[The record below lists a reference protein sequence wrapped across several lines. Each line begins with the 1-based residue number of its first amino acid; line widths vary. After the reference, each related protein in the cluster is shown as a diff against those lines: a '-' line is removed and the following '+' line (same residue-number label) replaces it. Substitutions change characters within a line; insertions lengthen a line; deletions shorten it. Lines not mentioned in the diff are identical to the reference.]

1 MSEFKFIRCERPDD
15 VLIVQ
20 RDFMEGIGP
29 PIELGCKHNHLMI
42 VAEDISELRFEDK
55 ETIRK
60 MLDQPTEKNHG

>member
-15 VLIVQ
+15 IFIVQ
-20 RDFMEGIGP
+20 RDFMEGIAYP
-29 PIELGCKHNHLMI
+29 LELGCKHNHLII
-42 VAEDISELRFEDK
+42 VAEDINELRFEDK